1 MTEILQKNYFRRV
14 AQLVCRLLACMKP
27 WVQSQARCKP
37 RVMVQQ
43 KQEDQELQSQFVASL
58 GYIRKDSKSHRETSL
73 FIFTFASSAS
83 QNNKQKTLQLKTQRS
98 LTIAFKCLVKTWH
111 GSMLAKLMLEKEA
124 PSSPQNRFQLE

>member
-83 QNNKQKTLQLKTQRS
+83 QNNKQKNPSTQDTKIVNHSLQMSCEDMAWEHAGK
-98 LTIAFKCLVKTWH
+98 AD
-111 GSMLAKLMLEKEA
+111 A
-124 PSSPQNRFQLE
+124 